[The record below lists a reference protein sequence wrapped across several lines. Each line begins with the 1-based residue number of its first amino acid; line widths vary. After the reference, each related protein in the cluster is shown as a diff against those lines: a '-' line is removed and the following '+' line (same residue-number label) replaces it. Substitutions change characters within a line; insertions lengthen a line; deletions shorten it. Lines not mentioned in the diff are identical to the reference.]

1 MGSDARSGSTPVS
14 GTMKIKVTDK
24 YKVGDYYVCE
34 CGKKFEKPLSLASHF
49 SHCDYHCECIGVI
62 RKLRRNEIEHSMC
75 WNNKTKEE
83 IEAIHKKSTQTRK
96 NRYDNGELC
105 GTFKGKKHTEKS
117 KQKTRESI
125 LSYFSNH
132 ITNFKARYNKKAC
145 KYIDELNIKNN
156 WNLQHAENGGE
167 FSVCGY
173 FVDGYDKEL
182 NIVFEYDE
190 PSHYIDCE
198 NNILKQKDI
207 NRQNIIKE
215 YLKCRFV
222 RYNSKMNILYEI

>member
-1 MGSDARSGSTPVS
+1 MGSDVRTGSIPVS

-83 IEAIHKKSTQTRK
+83 IEAIHKKSTKTRK

-105 GTFKGKKHTEKS
+105 GTFKGRKHSEES
-117 KQKTRESI
+117 KQKTRESTLKF
-125 LSYFSNH
+125 LSTQ
-132 ITNFKARYNKKAC
+132 IKGFKARYNKEAC
-145 KYIDELNIKNN
+145 KFIDYLNKQNN

-167 FSVCGY
+167 FSINGY
-173 FVDGYDKEL
+173 FVDGYDKER

-190 PSHYIDCE
+190 KCHYIDVE
-198 NNILKQKDI
+198 NNILKQRDLE
-207 NRQNIIKE
+207 RQKSIKE
-215 YLKCRFV
+215 ALNCRFI
-222 RYNSKMNILYEI
+222 RYNEKMNILYEI